1 MKKTVH
7 FVVCMFVLTMAA
19 YGQPYPINLSELKE
33 QELVFTM
40 SSGGDSLGY
49 SKITIAHANGQWT
62 VNELAH
68 VKSNFE
74 LEEEMTTYLND
85 QLSWDSVFVKGAFNV
100 TKAFQSFSSV
110 SGRRLIAESNY
121 NQLFGKEFTNLD
133 TTLNAS
139 VVERLSS
146 LFLFPTLID
155 FTKKDHYQYWQ
166 FNPTDCEFRQ
176 VTVTKTS
183 DEIIDTSKGKVATFR
198 LEFSGG
204 VAQQVLFI
212 SKESPRKI
220 VRIEFKDSDWV
231 YTLN

>member
-19 YGQPYPINLSELKE
+19 HGQSYPINLSELSE
-33 QELVFTM
+33 QELIFTM

-49 SKITIAHANGQWT
+49 SKITITRANNKWS
-62 VNELAH
+62 VSEKAH
-68 VKSNFE
+68 VKSSFE

-100 TKAFQSFSSV
+100 TKAFQSFSKV
-110 SGRRLIAESNY
+110 SGKRLIAESNY
-121 NQLFGKEFTNLD
+121 NQLFGKEFTSLD
-133 TTLNAS
+133 TTLS
-139 VVERLSS
+139 SPVVERLSS

-155 FTKKDHYQYWQ
+155 FSKKDHYQYWQ
-166 FNPTDCEFRQ
+166 FNPTDCEFRM
-176 VTVTKTS
+176 VTVTKAS
-183 DEIIDTSKGKVATFR
+183 DEIIDTPKGEVETYR

-204 VAQQVLFI
+204 VAEQVLFI
-212 SKESPRKI
+212 SKTSPRKI